1 MIKLEWDHLILIL
14 AVTATHNNLILDL
27 SFLISWAAQSR
38 QPLDI
43 GCWNCHRSFIICF
56 ADVHMP
62 FKILCLSVQ
71 FTHTKS
77 HHSTTSFYI
86 TYLVKQTVNFPFS
99 PFPHLWKSLQFL
111 CVFDFNNHEI
121 CDISPVFVSSILL
134 SPFLR
139 ILHMLQLAYLFDGH
153 WVAFIVQLVKE

>member
-111 CVFDFNNHEI
+111 CVWLCLTIMKSVTFHLF
-121 CDISPVFVSSILL
+121 SY
-134 SPFLR
+134 
-139 ILHMLQLAYLFDGH
+139 LAYCWVLF
-153 WVAFIVQLVKE
+153 WEYCICYS